1 MIEFAVGV
9 GLTLLFDVFAAVI
22 MRISIAHWTASS
34 SDIELDQQTLDRLFP
49 AHQMVHEGD
58 SCAICLAVIS
68 EHEYARS
75 LKCEHTFH
83 RECIDGWLLSRSARP
98 HCPLCREVLSM
109 S

>member
-1 MIEFAVGV
+1 MFDMIEFYVGM
-9 GLTLLFDVFAAVI
+9 TLLMVVFALVI
-22 MRISIAHWTASS
+22 TGVSIGYFDQHV
-34 SDIELDQQTLDRLFP
+34 IESLNQQTLDRLFP
-49 AHQMVHEGD
+49 AHQMEHEGD